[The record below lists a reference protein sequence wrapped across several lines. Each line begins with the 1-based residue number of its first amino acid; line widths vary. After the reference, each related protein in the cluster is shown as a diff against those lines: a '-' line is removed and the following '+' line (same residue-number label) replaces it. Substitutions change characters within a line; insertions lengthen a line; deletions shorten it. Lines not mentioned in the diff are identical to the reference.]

1 MHYYLVLVLF
11 NTFPYQPLC
20 FTVLML
26 HFSSGAEGDSRST
39 HTTLPVIP
47 RAARSCIFMRRFC
60 SEAAGYYWCLAEEEV
75 VASTRWRKKVL
86 ILVYQNAPAACATR
100 VSMQRLLARHQRAR
114 GCARLPEGDGKSGLI
129 WDLTRVSCN
138 LGYILLAAIF
148 WTEWM
153 REWCLSVSGF
163 PFCASL

>member
-11 NTFPYQPLC
+11 NTFPYQPSFHC
-20 FTVLML
+20 SYAPYQFWRRWWQQVY
-26 HFSSGAEGDSRST
+26 
-39 HTTLPVIP
+39 TTLPVIP

-75 VASTRWRKKVL
+75 VASARWRKKVPH
-86 ILVYQNAPAACATR
+86 LVFQNAPAAC

-114 GCARLPEGDGKSGLI
+114 GYARLPEGDGKSGLT
-129 WDLTRVSCN
+129 WDLTRLSCN
-138 LGYILLAAIF
+138 LGYIWLTAIF

-153 REWCLSVSGF
+153 QEWCLSVSGF

>member
-1 MHYYLVLVLF
+1 MHYYYYLIHF
-11 NTFPYQPLC
+11 HINHC
-20 FTVLML
+20 FTILML
-26 HFSSGAEGDSRST
+26 HISSGADGDSRSSL
-39 HTTLPVIP
+39 HYTTLPGIP

-60 SEAAGYYWCLAEEEV
+60 SEAAGYYWCLAEEGV
-75 VASTRWRKKVL
+75 VASARWRKKVPH
-86 ILVYQNAPAACATR
+86 LVFQNAPAACASR

-114 GCARLPEGDGKSGLI
+114 GCALLPEGDGKSGLT

-138 LGYILLAAIF
+138 LGYIWLTAIF

-153 REWCLSVSGF
+153 QEWCLSVSGF